1 MDVSYF
7 IRSLLPS
14 FFSLQSPP
22 KPQVNIGDYNGGLPP
37 TEALNTFSQPTLV
50 KELLEDDPQK
60 LSAALRSM
68 HLRRDP
74 ARYGV
79 LRALKVLL
87 NSRTPPSLEKLRAFN
102 STGLVYVLLE
112 IAADESIY
120 TEPDSLQ
127 KTVSIFF
134 HRHRARCSSPD
145 FSISIVGLPE
155 FSLSFYANSSPVID
169 T

>member
-1 MDVSYF
+1 MNVSYF
-7 IRSLLPS
+7 LHCFYSHSSHSNPRLKSE
-14 FFSLQSPP
+14 
-22 KPQVNIGDYNGGLPP
+22 PQVNRGDYDGGLPS

-60 LSAALRSM
+60 LSAAIRSM

-87 NSRTPPSLEKLRAFN
+87 NSRTTPSWDKLRAFN

-127 KTVSIFF
+127 KTVSNFF
-134 HRHRARCSSPD
+134 VVIALTDPPLTFQSP
-145 FSISIVGLPE
+145 L
-155 FSLSFYANSSPVID
+155 
-169 T
+169 